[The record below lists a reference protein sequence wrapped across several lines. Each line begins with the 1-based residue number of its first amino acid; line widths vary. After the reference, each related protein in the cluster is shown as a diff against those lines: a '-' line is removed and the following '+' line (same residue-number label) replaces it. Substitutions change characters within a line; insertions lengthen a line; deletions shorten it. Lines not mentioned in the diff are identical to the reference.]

1 MLRIIVRVSGLL
13 VGLVFCAA
21 GVAAQEPVLA
31 ITHVNLIDATGSP
44 VLADMTVIGAG
55 KQILQIGKSDATP
68 LPKGTR
74 VVEGRGKYL
83 IPGPWDM
90 HVHGVFGEGVPS
102 DEKITPALCVA

>member
-1 MLRIIVRVSGLL
+1 MLGKIVRVSGLL

-44 VLADMTVIGAG
+44 DLADMTVIVAG
-55 KQILQIGKSDATP
+55 KRILQIGKSDAPP

-83 IPGPWDM
+83 ISGLWDT
-90 HVHGVFGEGVPS
+90 
-102 DEKITPALCVA
+102 DESEVLGASMRAD